1 VGAASALAGMFR
13 SSISLVVIVVEGTCS
28 VGALTPLIVGV
39 AVANL
44 VGPKVHGESFYDAQ
58 LRAKGVPFLRHHHAC
73 APTEGDVD
81 DTTLDDTSDEEKT
94 FEKTFGARRVVASLV
109 VAPPRCLSPAP
120 LVGDVVAALKSTTH
134 NGFPVVISD
143 ASEETPFEDEF
154 SDAETN
160 AETGRLVGFILR
172 SQLMVLL
179 ARRAFVSAEARADAE
194 TRFFPDDGDA
204 YGAPFERLTNAHVE
218 ATDAAMRT
226 FHHRHHFGDRG
237 VSCSAAA
244 VERLGLSRRE
254 MATSRVDLRDY
265 MKIAP
270 LAVHAECSAWRA
282 AGYFI
287 NAGLRHLPVVDAHN
301 RVVGVLTRRDL
312 VPGFA
317 SAARAERDDAS
328 PEKRTVSP

>member
-1 VGAASALAGMFR
+1 
-13 SSISLVVIVVEGTCS
+13 
-28 VGALTPLIVGV
+28 
-39 AVANL
+39 
-44 VGPKVHGESFYDAQ
+44 
-58 LRAKGVPFLRHHHAC
+58 
-73 APTEGDVD
+73 
-81 DTTLDDTSDEEKT
+81 
-94 FEKTFGARRVVASLV
+94 
-109 VAPPRCLSPAP
+109 
-120 LVGDVVAALKSTTH
+120 
-134 NGFPVVISD
+134 
-143 ASEETPFEDEF
+143 
-154 SDAETN
+154 
-160 AETGRLVGFILR
+160 
-172 SQLMVLL
+172 
-179 ARRAFVSAEARADAE
+179 
-194 TRFFPDDGDA
+194 
-204 YGAPFERLTNAHVE
+204 
-218 ATDAAMRT
+218 MRT

-287 NAGLRHLPVVDAHN
+287 NAGLRHLPVVDLHN

-317 SAARAERDDAS
+317 SAARAERDAAS

>member
-81 DTTLDDTSDEEKT
+81 DTTLDDTSDEKKT

-143 ASEETPFEDEF
+143 ASEETFEDEF
-154 SDAETN
+154 SDAERTQKRGGSSGSSC
-160 AETGRLVGFILR
+160 AR
-172 SQLMVLL
+172 S
-179 ARRAFVSAEARADAE
+179 
-194 TRFFPDDGDA
+194 
-204 YGAPFERLTNAHVE
+204 
-218 ATDAAMRT
+218 
-226 FHHRHHFGDRG
+226 
-237 VSCSAAA
+237 
-244 VERLGLSRRE
+244 
-254 MATSRVDLRDY
+254 
-265 MKIAP
+265 
-270 LAVHAECSAWRA
+270 
-282 AGYFI
+282 
-287 NAGLRHLPVVDAHN
+287 
-301 RVVGVLTRRDL
+301 
-312 VPGFA
+312 
-317 SAARAERDDAS
+317 
-328 PEKRTVSP
+328 